1 MAPDRNARTYRVQN
15 LPAFLKKSKVAEFL
29 ARSIEGLGTEDRISV
44 FSLAA
49 TLDEWNTQS
58 KTATVTFDHVPIHF
72 DNDKDEWSFRING
85 FSRRLIF
92 DVHFR
97 GLTPY
102 NDVDPTEH
110 QLE

>member
-1 MAPDRNARTYRVQN
+1 V
-15 LPAFLKKSKVAEFL
+15 LK
-29 ARSIEGLGTEDRISV
+29 GLGTEDGINV

-58 KTATVTFDHVPIHF
+58 KTATLTFDHVPGRF
-72 DNDKDEWSFRING
+72 DNNKDEWSIRVDG
-85 FSRRLIF
+85 LSRRIVF

-102 NDVDPTEH
+102 NDVDPKEH